1 MTKVLSTKIYFLRK
15 SCQGDTK
22 TRVIPRRIR
31 RKKGKSMSDRKK
43 PYTNQE
49 LFNVL
54 CGLVEFPECLQSV
67 MPAINIRSIKQA
79 DSLFWNRLEFGRDG
93 NIFLE
98 IGLEYFE
105 PKHEIINLGCFM
117 TPDTSLQAMTD
128 MGKLLA
134 NLVYVANDFMQNNW
148 DDLQW
153 EGYRVDVVGD
163 DGEASLLGYY
173 GTIDIAR
180 REAYKLLRL
189 QPSLNVRLF
198 DCSKRVESY
207 CRMETLMH

>member
-1 MTKVLSTKIYFLRK
+1 
-15 SCQGDTK
+15 
-22 TRVIPRRIR
+22 
-31 RKKGKSMSDRKK
+31 MSDRKK

-67 MPAINIRSIKQA
+67 MPAINIRSIRQA
-79 DSLFWNRLEFGRDG
+79 DGLFWNRLEFGRDG

-134 NLVYVANDFMQNNW
+134 NLVYVANDFIQNNW

-173 GTIDIAR
+173 DTIDVAR

-189 QPSLNVRLF
+189 QPSLNVRIF
-198 DCSKRVESY
+198 DCSKRIESY
-207 CRMETLMH
+207 CRMETLMRK

>member
-1 MTKVLSTKIYFLRK
+1 MF
-15 SCQGDTK
+15 SCVEVMPGRYKDPGDATENEEK
-22 TRVIPRRIR
+22 ER
-31 RKKGKSMSDRKK
+31 GKSMSDRKK

-49 LFNVL
+49 LFTVL

-67 MPAINIRSIKQA
+67 MPAITIRSIKRA
-79 DSLFWNRLEFGRDG
+79 DGLFWNRLEFGSDG

-98 IGLEYFE
+98 IGLEYLE
-105 PKHEIINLGCFM
+105 PEHEIINLGCFM
-117 TPDTSLQAMTD
+117 TPDTSLQAMIE

-134 NLVYVANDFMQNNW
+134 NLVYVANDFIKNNW

-180 REAYKLLRL
+180 RQAYKLLRL
-189 QPSLNVRLF
+189 QPSLNVRIF
-198 DCSKRVESY
+198 DCSKRIESY
-207 CRMETLMH
+207 CRMETFMH

>member
-1 MTKVLSTKIYFLRK
+1 
-15 SCQGDTK
+15 
-22 TRVIPRRIR
+22 
-31 RKKGKSMSDRKK
+31 MSDRKK

-49 LFNVL
+49 LFNIL

-67 MPAINIRSIKQA
+67 MPAITIRSIKRA
-79 DSLFWNRLEFGRDG
+79 DGLFWNRLEFGRDG

-98 IGLEYFE
+98 IGLEHLE
-105 PKHEIINLGCFM
+105 PEHEIINLGCFI
-117 TPDTSLQAMTD
+117 TPDTSLQAMIE

-134 NLVYVANDFMQNNW
+134 NLVYVANVFIQNHW

-163 DGEASLLGYY
+163 DGETFLVGYY
-173 GTIDIAR
+173 DTIDITR

-189 QPSLNVRLF
+189 QPSLNVRIF
-198 DCSKRVESY
+198 DCSKRIESY
-207 CRMETLMH
+207 CRMETFMH

>member
-1 MTKVLSTKIYFLRK
+1 
-15 SCQGDTK
+15 
-22 TRVIPRRIR
+22 
-31 RKKGKSMSDRKK
+31 MSDRKK

-54 CGLVEFPECLQSV
+54 CGLVEFPECLRSV
-67 MPAINIRSIKQA
+67 MPAINIRSIRQA
-79 DSLFWNRLEFGRDG
+79 DGLFWNRLEFGRDG

-105 PKHEIINLGCFM
+105 PKHEIINL
-117 TPDTSLQAMTD
+117 
-128 MGKLLA
+128 
-134 NLVYVANDFMQNNW
+134 VYVANDFIQNNW

-173 GTIDIAR
+173 DTIDVAR

-189 QPSLNVRLF
+189 QPSLNVRIF
-198 DCSKRVESY
+198 DCSKRIESY
-207 CRMETLMH
+207 CRMETLAH